1 MEIQTDNPDEG
12 YPFPCYSY
20 DKNNCITLNTAYI
33 MSSDTIDVRYILGVL
48 NSKLGKFLVKLYVTQ
63 LQARQFRMLAQYVQ
77 KFPIVF
83 ASNTETQTMIEL
95 VQKAI
100 DSNCSKTANLIDEL
114 AYNLYGLSKDEIAF
128 IENR

>member
-1 MEIQTDNPDEG
+1 
-12 YPFPCYSY
+12 
-20 DKNNCITLNTAYI
+20 

-77 KFPIVF
+77 KFPIVY
-83 ASNTETQTMIEL
+83 ASNTEAQTMIEL